1 MKLRGWIIIIVI
13 ALILLFNS
21 LFIVDERQQ
30 CIITQFGEPVGDAI
44 VDAGLQ
50 FKIPFI
56 QNVHYFEKRVLEW
69 DGDPKQIPTSD
80 KRYIWLDAFSRWRI
94 IDPLKFFE
102 TTRNETFAH
111 SRLDDV
117 ISGTTRDIVSS
128 NKLLDIVRNSNREML
143 FTEEYR
149 ASSMEDIVS
158 AEIENG
164 RKEIADMIFE
174 SSKSLINEYGIELI
188 DVKIKRLNYVE
199 EVRSKVYDR
208 MISERQKIAA
218 LYRSEGQGKSAEIL
232 GKMKRELDQI
242 ESEAYKTAEQI
253 KGQADAEA
261 INVYANAYNRDPDF
275 YQFLKSLETYE
286 KTIDDKNVL
295 ILSTDSEYYKYLKD
309 IE

>member
-199 EVRSKVYDR
+199 EVRSLHHQS
-208 MISERQKIAA
+208 ISYNIIA
-218 LYRSEGQGKSAEIL
+218 RSYHSRI
-232 GKMKRELDQI
+232 
-242 ESEAYKTAEQI
+242 SC
-253 KGQADAEA
+253 
-261 INVYANAYNRDPDF
+261 
-275 YQFLKSLETYE
+275 
-286 KTIDDKNVL
+286 
-295 ILSTDSEYYKYLKD
+295 
-309 IE
+309 